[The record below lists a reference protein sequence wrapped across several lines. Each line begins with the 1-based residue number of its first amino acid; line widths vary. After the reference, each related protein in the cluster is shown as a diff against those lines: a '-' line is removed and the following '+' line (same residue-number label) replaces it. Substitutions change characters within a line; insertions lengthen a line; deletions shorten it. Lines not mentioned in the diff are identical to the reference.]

1 MAHKL
6 KTLALAIA
14 GVAFIQQVSAEL
26 YISPVLRDTVE
37 YQPTQPAS
45 SGSSAYATGASS
57 APIQPGTQVKVRP
70 WVNPNNSASTSS
82 LSSGSV
88 PQAAPVSKP
97 INTLFGR
104 DVPLKS
110 ALEILVPNSK
120 SWSIVYEPGIEN
132 KRVSWRD
139 VATWKDALGQISKDN
154 GIIIGLNESAKRIA
168 VTYSTDLAQ
177 KLAQPGNNVWE
188 LKSGM
193 SLRENLIEWGKIAGW
208 EVDWADTLVDY
219 PIDHSATLVGQ
230 FHGKGGVVDR
240 VLAAT
245 QQRETPLIGNFY
257 KGNNVVVISVAGYNP
272 EKPSRPQVDETN

>member
-37 YQPTQPAS
+37 NQPAS
-45 SGSSAYATGASS
+45 SGSPSYTPGTSTSS
-57 APIQPGTQVKVRP
+57 IQPGTPVKVRP
-70 WVNPNNSASTSS
+70 WVNPNTSPS
-82 LSSGSV
+82 PAGLSVGAVSV
-88 PQAAPVSKP
+88 AAPASKP

-139 VATWKDALGQISKDN
+139 VPTWKDALGQISKDN
-154 GIIIGLNESAKRIA
+154 GIIIGLNENAKRIA
-168 VTYSTDLAQ
+168 VTYSADLAQ

-188 LKSGM
+188 LKAGL
-193 SLRENLIEWGKIAGW
+193 SLRENLIEWGKVAGW

-230 FHGKGGVVDR
+230 FYGKGGVVDR

-245 QQRETPLIGNFY
+245 QQRETPLIGSFY
-257 KGNNVVVISVAGYNP
+257 KGNHVVVISVAGYNP
-272 EKPSRPQVDETN
+272 EKPTRPQVDEAN

>member
-1 MAHKL
+1 MAHTL
-6 KTLALAIA
+6 KSLALAIA

-26 YISPVLRDTVE
+26 YISPVLRDTAE
-37 YQPTQPAS
+37 YQPTSSS
-45 SGSSAYATGASS
+45 SGTAAYAPGASS
-57 APIQPGTQVKVRP
+57 AQIQPGTPVKVKQ
-70 WVNPNNSASTSS
+70 WVNPNGASTAG
-82 LSSGSV
+82 LSGGSV
-88 PQAAPVSKP
+88 PMAAPASKP

-104 DVPLKS
+104 DVPLS
-110 ALEILVPNSK
+110 AALEILVPNSK

-139 VATWKDALGQISKDN
+139 VPTWKDALGQISKDN
-154 GIIIGLNESAKRIA
+154 GIIIGLNENAKRIA
-168 VTYSTDLAQ
+168 VTYSADLAQ

-188 LKSGM
+188 LKAGS

-208 EVDWADTLVDY
+208 EVDWADTLIDY

-230 FHGKGGVVDR
+230 FYGKGGVVDR

-257 KGNNVVVISVAGYNP
+257 KGNHVVVISVAGYNP
-272 EKPSRPQVDETN
+272 EKPSRPEVDETN

>member
-26 YISPVLRDTVE
+26 YISPVLRDTVD
-37 YQPTQPAS
+37 YQPTQSAS
-45 SGSSAYATGASS
+45 SGSPAYATGASS

-70 WVNPNNSASTSS
+70 WVNPNGNASTAP
-82 LSSGSV
+82 LSKGSV

-104 DVPLKS
+104 DVPLKN
-110 ALEILVPNSK
+110 AFEILVPNSK

-139 VATWKDALGQISKDN
+139 VPTWKDALGQISKDN
-154 GIIIGLNESAKRIA
+154 GIIIGLNENAKRIA
-168 VTYSTDLAQ
+168 VTYSADLAQ

-188 LKSGM
+188 LKSGL
-193 SLRENLIEWGKIAGW
+193 SLRENLIEWGRVAGW

-230 FHGKGGVVDR
+230 FYGKGGVVDR

-257 KGNNVVVISVAGYNP
+257 KGNHVVVISVAGYNP